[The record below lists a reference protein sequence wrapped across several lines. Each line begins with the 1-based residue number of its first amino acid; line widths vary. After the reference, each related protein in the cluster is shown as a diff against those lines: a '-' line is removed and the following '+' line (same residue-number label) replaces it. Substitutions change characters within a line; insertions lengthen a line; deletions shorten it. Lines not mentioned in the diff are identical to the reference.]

1 MYMMPQLV
9 SPVSSA
15 EHSAGL
21 GRFTPSLGAP
31 SAAQTPVAACG
42 AAASLRQCR
51 SPSASPHP
59 GADGVAACFE
69 RDVNLTSGCTRCWVD
84 NVMCDLRQCVFS
96 CLLYRMGLTAWS
108 LIGIVGL
115 AAAELATH
123 GSGRPRLRPPRLW
136 SRVWAAWA
144 PPRSAQPWIPP
155 RRRERYRCL
164 CFDHPGLGGS
174 TNQGDEESMHGQSA
188 VYL

>member
-115 AAAELATH
+115 AAAELAASH
-123 GSGRPRLRPPRLW
+123 GSGRSRLRPPRLW
-136 SRVWAAWA
+136 SKSVGRVGPA
-144 PPRSAQPWIPP
+144 PQRTAVDPSEAPRKMPV
-155 RRRERYRCL
+155 C
-164 CFDHPGLGGS
+164 
-174 TNQGDEESMHGQSA
+174 
-188 VYL
+188 